1 VCIAEQERARSDRAR
16 QLARKEVIQEEDKE
30 RDLNFKEAQEEEKQQ
45 SQLQHHV
52 KVKVSLRVLF
62 FQKNQ
67 RKIKERQ
74 KSKSQ
79 RSYKGKSILF
89 LKSQL
94 QRDTSKHSV
103 TTRSSRIRNNFFIFI
118 FFVKQQ
124 QDHDP
129 V

>member
-1 VCIAEQERARSDRAR
+1 VCVCIAEQERARSDRAR

-103 TTRSSRIRNNFFIFI
+103 TTRSSRIRNKFFL
-118 FFVKQQ
+118 FFL
-124 QDHDP
+124 
-129 V
+129 